1 MHAAPSPSL
10 PLPRLAWGRGFSV
23 PALLDEDLF
32 AVTGVRIAFTCRD
45 GGVSAPPYASLN
57 LGSHVGDDARDV
69 AANRAR
75 LMAAFGCQ
83 DARLVVPHQ
92 VHGDAVVSLDDAA
105 SCEAAI
111 AQAREAA
118 DALIV
123 RDARI
128 AALLCFADCVPA
140 IIVAPDGSFA
150 VVHAGWRG
158 VMSRI
163 VVKAAFDLVGGD
175 ASRLSG
181 CNAYIGPH
189 IGTCCFEVDEELAA
203 RFAATFGDGC
213 VRETRH
219 VDMARALAADLSK
232 AGMDERRICDAGL
245 CTYEDGRFYS
255 YRREGGT
262 CGRQGAFVCR
272 KKDRR

>member
-45 GGVSAPPYASLN
+45 GGVSAPPYAGLN

-111 AQAREAA
+111 AQPPSTSSEAMPRA
-118 DALIV
+118 Y
-123 RDARI
+123 RDAMRI
-128 AALLCFADCVPA
+128 S
-140 IIVAPDGSFA
+140 G
-150 VVHAGWRG
+150 
-158 VMSRI
+158 RI
-163 VVKAAFDLVGGD
+163 
-175 ASRLSG
+175 
-181 CNAYIGPH
+181 
-189 IGTCCFEVDEELAA
+189 
-203 RFAATFGDGC
+203 
-213 VRETRH
+213 
-219 VDMARALAADLSK
+219 
-232 AGMDERRICDAGL
+232 
-245 CTYEDGRFYS
+245 
-255 YRREGGT
+255 
-262 CGRQGAFVCR
+262 
-272 KKDRR
+272 

>member
-1 MHAAPSPSL
+1 M
-10 PLPRLAWGRGFSV
+10 
-23 PALLDEDLF
+23 
-32 AVTGVRIAFTCRD
+32 
-45 GGVSAPPYASLN
+45 
-57 LGSHVGDDARDV
+57 
-69 AANRAR
+69 
-75 LMAAFGCQ
+75 
-83 DARLVVPHQ
+83 PHQ

-128 AALLCFADCVPA
+128 AALLCFADCVPV

-158 VMSRI
+158 VMNRI

-262 CGRQGAFVCR
+262 CGRQGAFACR
-272 KKDRR
+272 MKDRR